1 MVGVP
6 DLWRTVCVFRAWH
19 SPLRQAWLLG
29 LGSTAEIEIDF
40 TDEPQPRKYTLVK
53 KDGDAAPEKL
63 LLYTGKDAVCG
74 VVKVIVPPGK
84 TLDHTGIKLELIGQI
99 GAHPCCFHTTTLVV
113 SVHLYLPLSPPCLC
127 LPWCPSVWPLM
138 V

>member
-1 MVGVP
+1 M
-6 DLWRTVCVFRAWH
+6 
-19 SPLRQAWLLG
+19 
-29 LGSTAEIEIDF
+29 
-40 TDEPQPRKYTLVK
+40 VK

-99 GAHPCCFHTTTLVV
+99 GALFCFLCVPYHPIPHPIDALKKIDTALDFT
-113 SVHLYLPLSPPCLC
+113 PLLA
-127 LPWCPSVWPLM
+127 
-138 V
+138 